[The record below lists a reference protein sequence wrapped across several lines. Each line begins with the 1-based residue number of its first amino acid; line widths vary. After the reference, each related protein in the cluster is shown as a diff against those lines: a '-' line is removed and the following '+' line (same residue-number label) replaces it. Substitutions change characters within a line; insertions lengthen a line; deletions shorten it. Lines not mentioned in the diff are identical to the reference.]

1 MAYTTTPAEVLA
13 AARRRADQVNGSFRE
28 DEDILALMDTT
39 WAEIWETV
47 LTAQPE
53 RAVKS
58 VDLETAS
65 DQDTYALA
73 DIVGEN
79 DVWKVKDIDAVVS
92 GRSINLEQFQW
103 EERNRYQY
111 GGGWNYARPLAWR
124 IVGDDLVVRPKPTG
138 VYSLTLWYH
147 PVPVKWS
154 ALDLDTDVDTVTGWD
169 EALIVGVAWKLALEE
184 EDLELADRLGAEFQR
199 QLSRILTFGAV
210 RVTEKTEQAR
220 DVYASAVDEDLL
232 P

>member
-13 AARRRADQVNGSFRE
+13 AARRRADQVNGTFRE
-28 DEDILALMDTT
+28 DPDILALMNTT

-58 VDLETAS
+58 VDLQTVADE
-65 DQDTYALA
+65 DTYALGA
-73 DIVGEN
+73 IVGED
-79 DVWKVKDIDAVVS
+79 DVWKVKDVDAVVN
-92 GRSINLEQFQW
+92 GRKANLEQFQW
-103 EERNRYQY
+103 EERNRYGSAGTWQ
-111 GGGWNYARPLAWR
+111 GKPVAWR
-124 IVGDDLVVRPKPTG
+124 IVGDSLVVRPKPTT

-147 PVPVKWS
+147 PAPIKWS
-154 ALDLDTDVDTVTGWD
+154 ALDLDADVDTVAGWD

-184 EDLELADRLGAEFQR
+184 EDLELADRLGAEYQR
-199 QLSRILTFGAV
+199 QLNRILTFGAV

-220 DVYASAVDEDLL
+220 DVYMVDEDVI